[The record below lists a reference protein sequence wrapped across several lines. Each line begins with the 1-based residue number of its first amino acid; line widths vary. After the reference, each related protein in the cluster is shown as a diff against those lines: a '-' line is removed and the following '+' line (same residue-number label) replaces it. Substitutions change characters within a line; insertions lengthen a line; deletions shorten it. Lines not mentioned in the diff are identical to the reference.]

1 MIGRLNHVAIVV
13 SDMDAAIARYRDD
26 FGARVSDAVDMPEH
40 GVTTAFVQLP
50 NSNLELLHPL
60 GADSPLSRFLNRHKD
75 GGMHHLCLEVEDIE
89 QARARLQE
97 KGFRVL
103 GDGRPSIGAH
113 GKPVLFLHPKD
124 VFGTLIE
131 LEQA

>member
-13 SDMDAAIARYRDD
+13 SDLEAAIAVYRDD

-40 GVTTAFVQLP
+40 GVTTVFVTLP
-50 NSNLELLHPL
+50 NSTIELLFPL
-60 GADSPLSRFLNRHKD
+60 GTDSPLGRFLERHKD
-75 GGMHHLCLEVEDIE
+75 GGMHHLCFDVEDIE
-89 QARARLQE
+89 KARAQLQE

>member
-13 SDMDAAIARYRDD
+13 SDMDKAISQYRND
-26 FGARVSDAVDMPEH
+26 FGARVSDAVNMPEH
-40 GVTTAFVQLP
+40 GVTTAFVELP
-50 NSNLELLHPL
+50 NTTIELLYPL
-60 GADSPLSRFLNRHKD
+60 GTGSPLSRFLDRHKD
-75 GGMHHLCLEVEDIE
+75 GGMHHLCLEVENIGR
-89 QARARLQE
+89 ARAQLQE
-97 KGFRVL
+97 KGYRVL
-103 GDGRPSIGAH
+103 GDGQPSIGAH